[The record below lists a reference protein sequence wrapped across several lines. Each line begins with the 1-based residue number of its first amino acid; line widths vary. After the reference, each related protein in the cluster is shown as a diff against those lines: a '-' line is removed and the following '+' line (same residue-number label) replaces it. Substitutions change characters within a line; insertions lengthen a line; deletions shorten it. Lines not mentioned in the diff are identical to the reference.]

1 MQCNILAIIPAYNE
15 EKIIHYPVLSLLN
28 QKFNSQ
34 LNCNLNIAVID
45 DSSTDNTC
53 NKVIE
58 IKEKKKAE
66 NLTCIKLKFRPKYEV
81 ANYAVARIVNFT
93 VNRIGR
99 NFKKPD
105 YIMIIGAD
113 TILKHDYTNNIITEL
128 EKFNAKHSETKA
140 VAACGIIVNE
150 PRGKLMP
157 SGTGLIVQYEAFQKV
172 GGLKPEPAEDTGL
185 ILRIIKEGW
194 KILIVKNA
202 KMYVL
207 RPTGERE
214 NIRRCYLQGLA
225 DEYFCTALMY
235 AYLKFLYKLLQGK
248 IRCSVAYIK
257 GYLMNIRYRNNE
269 YCRVKR
275 LLEYMRFIHRK

>member
-1 MQCNILAIIPAYNE
+1 MQCSILAIIPAYNE
-15 EKIIHYPVLSLLN
+15 EKIIHYPILSLLN
-28 QKFNSQ
+28 QKFNNR
-34 LNCNLNIAVID
+34 LNCNINIAVID

-53 NKVIE
+53 DKVIE
-58 IKEKKKAE
+58 IKEKKKAK
-66 NLTCIKLKFRPKYEV
+66 NLTCIKLRFRPKYEV

-99 NFKKPD
+99 TFKKPD

-113 TILKHDYTNNIITEL
+113 TILEDNYINNVILGL
-128 EKFNAKHSETKA
+128 EKFNAEHGDTEA

-157 SGTGLIVQYEAFQKV
+157 SGTGLIVQYEAFKKA

-185 ILRIIKEGW
+185 ILRIIRVGW

-202 KMYVL
+202 KMYIL

-214 NIRRCYLQGLA
+214 SVGRCYLQGLA
-225 DEYFCTALMY
+225 DKYFCTSPIY
-235 AYLKFLYKLLQGK
+235 AYLKFLYKLLQSK
-248 IRCSVAYIK
+248 IKCSVAYIK
-257 GYLMNIRYRNNE
+257 GYLKNIKYRNNE
-269 YCRVKR
+269 YCHVKR
-275 LLEYMRFIHRK
+275 LFEYMRLIHRK